1 MRYCKNCGIRILDEA
16 EICPMCS
23 SVLSKVDLD
32 DWPDTFKDP
41 YPDVMKKRK
50 HFSLVM
56 RLVTFLVLAACMFS
70 IFANYNF
77 SPSFPWSLIVSL
89 ASVYLLWI
97 VFLIYREAGYLT
109 RSSPSFWV
117 A

>member
-41 YPDVMKKRK
+41 YPDVMKKRQFIQDLRK
-50 HFSLVM
+50 
-56 RLVTFLVLAACMFS
+56 TFLIILVQWKFFLLILS
-70 IFANYNF
+70 IRA
-77 SPSFPWSLIVSL
+77 L
-89 ASVYLLWI
+89 
-97 VFLIYREAGYLT
+97 
-109 RSSPSFWV
+109 
-117 A
+117 